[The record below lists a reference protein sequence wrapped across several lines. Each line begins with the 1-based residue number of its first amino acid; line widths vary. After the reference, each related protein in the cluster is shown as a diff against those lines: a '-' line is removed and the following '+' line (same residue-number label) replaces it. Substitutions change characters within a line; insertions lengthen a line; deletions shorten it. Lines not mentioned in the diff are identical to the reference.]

1 MKTMHFLNLRITCRL
16 LAILLRAFRQ
26 RFEGVIKNGQ
36 SRDSQQ
42 WIHTQDQDKL
52 SKQQNTETKK
62 MSNTHTTKQVVN
74 PCTREG

>member
-52 SKQQNTETKK
+52 SK
-62 MSNTHTTKQVVN
+62 
-74 PCTREG
+74 